1 MIDRRTM
8 TGLLAGAG
16 LAAATGIGGAETKP
30 AGSGGVLKPK
40 RLREGSRVG
49 LVLPA
54 SMAFEASTIDRAK
67 RQLEGIGFDVVL
79 GDNVRARHG
88 YFAGTDQ
95 QRAADVNR
103 MFADSSIEAV
113 YCYTGGWGCPR
124 ILPYLDWDAI
134 RANPKVLIGYSDVT
148 SLLNP
153 VHQETGL
160 VTFHGPVAASNIRPW
175 TLEQLKR
182 VLFST
187 EPIGVLEN
195 PPKDENELVDRDYRI
210 LTIREGTASG
220 PIVGGNLT
228 MLASQMGTPWEIETE
243 GAILM
248 LEDIHEAYYRIDR
261 MLTQL
266 EQGGKLAAAAGVVFG
281 YCTDCPTDAPSFSL
295 EEVLFGHF
303 ERLGVPAVAGLTF
316 GHIRDQLT
324 LPIGLDATLDAT
336 AGTLTFSE
344 AAVV

>member
-16 LAAATGIGGAETKP
+16 LAAATGVGRAQAAP
-30 AGSGGVLKPK
+30 AGRRGVVKPK

-67 RQLEGIGFDVVL
+67 RQLEAIGLEVVL
-79 GDNVRARHG
+79 GENVRARHG
-88 YFAGTDQ
+88 YFAGTDE
-95 QRAADVNR
+95 QRAADVSR
-103 MFADSSIEAV
+103 MFADPAIDGV

-124 ILPYLDWDAI
+124 ILPHLDWDTIA
-134 RANPKVLIGYSDVT
+134 ANPKVLIGYSDVT

-182 VLFST
+182 VVFSA
-187 EPIGVLEN
+187 ERIGVLEN
-195 PPKDENELVDRDYRI
+195 PPKEDKELVDRDYRI
-210 LTIREGTASG
+210 LPIREGRATG

-243 GAILM
+243 GAILV
-248 LEDIHEAYYRIDR
+248 LEDIHEAYYRVDR

-266 EQGGKLAAAAGVVFG
+266 GQGGKLAAAAGVVFG

-295 EEVLFGHF
+295 EQILFDHF

-324 LPIGLDATLDAT
+324 LPIGLEATLDAT
-336 AGTLTFSE
+336 AGTLAFDE